1 MKDRKDYEWTVTKS
15 LYIQV
20 DYENIYEEY
29 RWYRNEEKED
39 KKKAIHDGVMAFLG
53 GLDDEEYYNLTPKI
67 KNAIENDFKAWMKE
81 NGKK

>member
-1 MKDRKDYEWTVTKS
+1 MEDRKDYEWTITKS

-29 RWYRNEEKED
+29 KWFRKNEKES
-39 KKKAIHDGVMAFLG
+39 KGQAIHDGVTEYLS
-53 GLDDEEYYNLTPKI
+53 GLDDEEYYNLTTEVR
-67 KNAIENDFKAWMKE
+67 NAIENDFKTWMKE